1 MTKKIITYGNPVLR
15 MKSEEV
21 KEINDDIKSIVKDL
35 EVALSGENG
44 IGLAAPQIGIRKR
57 IVIIDLTKSK
67 QDKKIVLINPKIIH
81 KSIDVE
87 EYEEGCLSVPEVWGN
102 VLRPS
107 CIKIKGK
114 LVSGNVIVIDADG
127 LYARVIQH
135 EMDHLDGKL
144 FIDYL
149 SPADRER
156 NAVKIEAI
164 LEKNRKELG
173 CIEI

>member
-1 MTKKIITYGNPVLR
+1 MARY
-15 MKSEEV
+15 S
-21 KEINDDIKSIVKDL
+21 
-35 EVALSGENG
+35 
-44 IGLAAPQIGIRKR
+44 
-57 IVIIDLTKSK
+57 
-67 QDKKIVLINPKIIH
+67 NPKIIH

-135 EMDHLDGKL
+135 EMDHLDGILFPQRLAEQGGKL
-144 FIDYL
+144 
-149 SPADRER
+149 
-156 NAVKIEAI
+156 
-164 LEKNRKELG
+164 LEVEKEWR
-173 CIEI
+173 